1 MAWELEGGPPLQIE
15 KNEKAKVLWTG
26 IDKEKEPQILWKF
39 FSLEGGSL
47 EWESLERDSFEKK
60 SLEEGSFE
68 RDSLEGGSFE
78 RESLERGSL
87 EGVSHHGGGGV
98 F

>member
-1 MAWELEGGPPLQIE
+1 MAWEPEGGPPLQIG
-15 KNEKAKVLWTG
+15 KNEKVKVLSTG

-39 FSLEGGSL
+39 CSLDGGSL
-47 EWESLERDSFEKK
+47 EWESFEGDSFETE

-68 RDSLEGGSFE
+68 RESLEGGS
-78 RESLERGSL
+78 L
-87 EGVSHHGGGGV
+87 EGWGV